1 MKILS
6 VLRAVPPES
15 VAYWRAWNIW
25 KLLESGGHEVHFVH
39 YFRRHPSGGIGI
51 EREVGD
57 SLLVKD
63 SLIAV
68 HLVNLE
74 LAIREKY
81 DLIYGN
87 MWSGAFCSI
96 LAKISGAPLVFDVH
110 GGYAE
115 EHKLVSDYSS
125 SSGPKVSHG
134 LFWKEL
140 VESVSLKL
148 SDKIVCVSKRMMSY
162 FDIEKRVPQ
171 DKMAYVTNGVDLKL
185 FRSANDRD
193 VEELRAKLGI
203 QGKLVFGYA
212 GGFQKY
218 QGIENFM
225 KAAETIDDRDLAF
238 IVIGEE
244 KNPDYSRISFIP
256 RVPRSE
262 IPKFYSACDVLVL
275 PRPRHPAT
283 EIAAPTKF
291 GEYVAMGKPVLVT
304 DVGDASDFVRNS
316 KCGVVV
322 RNNSTESLCKGIL
335 EFKERSENEL
345 RTMGRNSRML
355 AAREFDWEKVRI
367 NLLGAIDS
375 LG

>member
-6 VLRAVPPES
+6 VLRAVLPEG
-15 VAYWRAWNIW
+15 VAFWRAWNIRR
-25 KLLESGGHEVHFVH
+25 LLESGGHEVHFVH
-39 YFRRHPSGGIGI
+39 YFRRRSSGGVGIG
-51 EREVGD
+51 REVD
-57 SLLVKD
+57 DCLLVKD
-63 SLIAV
+63 SLAV

-74 LAIREKY
+74 LVVREKY

-96 LAKISGAPLVFDVH
+96 LARISGAPLVFDVH

-115 EHKLVSDYSS
+115 EHRLVSDYSS
-125 SSGPKVSHG
+125 NSGPKVSPG

-162 FDIEKRVPQ
+162 LDKEKRVPQ
-171 DKMAYVTNGVDLKL
+171 EKMAYVTNGVDLKL
-185 FRSANDRD
+185 FRPGIDSD

-225 KAAETIDDRDLAF
+225 KAAETIDDRNLAF
-238 IVIGEE
+238 IVVGEG
-244 KNPDYSRISFIP
+244 KNPGCSGVSFIP
-256 RVPRSE
+256 KVPRSE

-275 PRPRHPAT
+275 PRPRHAAT

-291 GEYVAMGKPVLVT
+291 GEYVAMGKPVLAT

-316 KCGVVV
+316 RCGIVVKD
-322 RNNSTESLCKGIL
+322 NGIESLAKGIL
-335 EFKERSENEL
+335 EFKERSESEL
-345 RTMGRNSRML
+345 KTMGRNSRFL
-355 AAREFDWEKVRI
+355 AEREFDWKKI
-367 NLLGAIDS
+367 SSNLLDAVES
-375 LG
+375 LI